1 MRLQSR
7 TWLGAVLAT
16 GFFTVAAQAQFLE
29 TFESCA
35 TGPITTGPPNA
46 LCNNWQ
52 QWDSAPNVTS
62 LINTDV
68 ARNGTKSVSVDAIL
82 AGQTSDLVHTY
93 SGFTSGQWT
102 FRAWS
107 YLPGPGATL
116 PLVPAFDKIYFLILN
131 TYNDFGPYDWSVQLT
146 MDPAAGTWQVDAG
159 SAATATGAIF
169 VDRWVECRAEIDLNA
184 NLCEVFYDG
193 VSTAPAYSWT
203 GGVFGGG
210 FGALNIAC
218 IDLYH
223 GPATV
228 VGSGKGY
235 WDDVALQLGPQ
246 PAPPITYCAGKVNV
260 GLGGSPGG
268 CTPSISSSG
277 PLYSS
282 ATQTSGFNVF
292 ATGVLTG
299 KSTLLFYTTNVPPAN
314 GQASTPFQLGTLC
327 VKVPIRRTQ
336 NVTATPATGPCVL
349 GVTSID
355 FNAFAHQVGPPVP
368 PVALQTPGITVNCQW
383 WGRDQGIPPPNNTQ
397 LSNGL
402 QFDIGP

>member
-16 GFFTVAAQAQFLE
+16 GFFTVAANAQFLE

-35 TGPITTGPPNA
+35 VGNVTTGPPNA
-46 LCNNWQ
+46 ACHNWQ

-62 LINTDV
+62 FVNTDV
-68 ARNGTKSVSVDAIL
+68 AHNGTKSVSVDSIVG
-82 AGQTSDLVHTY
+82 GQTSDLVHTF

-102 FRAWS
+102 FRAWQ
-107 YLPGPGATL
+107 YLPGPGATP

-131 TYNDFGPYDWSVQLT
+131 KYQDFGPYDWSVQLT
-146 MDPAAGTWQVDAG
+146 MDPAVGTWSVDAG
-159 SAATATGAIF
+159 SVATNTGAIA
-169 VDRWVECRAEIDLNA
+169 VDRWVECRAEIDLTS

-193 VSTAPAYSWT
+193 TSCAPPYSWT

-210 FGALNIAC
+210 AGALDIAC

-223 GPATV
+223 GPATITP
-228 VGSGKGY
+228 SGKGY

-246 PAPPITYCAGKVNV
+246 PPLPTTYCTGKTNV
-260 GLGGSPGG
+260 GTGLSPGG
-268 CTPSISSSG
+268 CTPSIGSNG

-282 ATQTSGFNVF
+282 ASQTSGFNIY
-292 ATGVLTG
+292 ATGVLAG

-327 VKVPIRRTQ
+327 VKTPIRRTQ
-336 NVTATPATGPCVL
+336 SILASPSTGPCA
-349 GVTSID
+349 GAKTQMD
-355 FNAFAHQVGPPVP
+355 FNAFAHQAGPPVP
-368 PVALQTPGITVNCQW
+368 PVALVTPGITVNCQW
-383 WGRDQGIPPPNNTQ
+383 WGRDQGIPAPNNTQ

-402 QFDIGP
+402 QFNIGP